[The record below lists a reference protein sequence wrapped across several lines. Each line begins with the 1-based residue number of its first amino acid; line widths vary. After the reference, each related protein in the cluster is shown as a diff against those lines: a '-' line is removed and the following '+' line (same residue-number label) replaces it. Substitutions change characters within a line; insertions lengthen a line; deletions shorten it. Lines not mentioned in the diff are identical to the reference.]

1 MIAVVV
7 SLVAVVLL
15 VLVVVALGMRSMN
28 RRESALPPER
38 LREMAEKEAL
48 TQTMSSDDFAT
59 REPKMNH
66 FTPDLTPF
74 DEPKPPRQP
83 RPPSSRGKRGMN
95 EFGQVDDYDDDYWTR
110 LQADEGGFGG
120 SLAARM
126 GASRPVEQEGQK
138 VDADAVTVQAPLPT
152 RPQPSRNTPQRP
164 PAAPARPTPEP
175 AIASSSLPSGLSDLV
190 APVQPNPAPT
200 AASLAEQKTVTFA
213 APTPGAFGESRSS
226 RSGSRRGGSRAASQP
241 AAQSTPGGGSPRPT
255 SGGGTSRSTPAG
267 GPSRPDPLNDPLG
280 GPYSRRGAGSTA
292 NAASRPGGAGS
303 PASPANGTPGAR
315 SGPAGGRPAGGGV
328 PTPPPM
334 PPMGPTTSG
343 GFPAATDP
351 LAASYRN
358 PPQPPKPVDNVTDN
372 AWAQATN
379 PSSGGWPAANTAD
392 ILDDPAPSYSSYQTP
407 VYGAPPAGSYEVS
420 SGWAT
425 FEDDAVTG
433 PSPAVSTSTGPSKT
447 FSPTPERPAD
457 ARGGAAG
464 GYGYEPRPA
473 TPASPAAWPEPGTP
487 NGSDATS
494 WPSYGELYGTAP
506 TPEAAASGA
515 TGTDARGRANSR
527 GNHHRVQEPDFPD
540 YYR

>member
-28 RRESALPPER
+28 RRESALPAER

-48 TQTMSSDDFAT
+48 TPTMSSDDFAT

-83 RPPSSRGKRGMN
+83 RPPSSRGKRGLN

-138 VDADAVTVQAPLPT
+138 ADADAVTVQAPLPT

-164 PAAPARPTPEP
+164 PAPPARPAPEP
-175 AIASSSLPSGLSDLV
+175 AIASASLPSGLSDLV

-200 AASLAEQKTVTFA
+200 AASLADQKTVTFA
-213 APTPGAFGESRSS
+213 APTPGAFGESRPS
-226 RSGSRRGGSRAASQP
+226 RASSRRGGNRASSQP
-241 AAQSTPGGGSPRPT
+241 AAQSAQGGGSPRP
-255 SGGGTSRSTPAG
+255 AQG

-280 GPYSRRGAGSTA
+280 GSYPRRGASSAPNGA
-292 NAASRPGGAGS
+292 NSRPNGAGS
-303 PASPANGTPGAR
+303 PANGNGTPGAR
-315 SGPAGGRPAGGGV
+315 PGPAVGRPGGGGA
-328 PTPPPM
+328 PM

-343 GFPAATDP
+343 GFPAAADP
-351 LAASYRN
+351 LAASHRN
-358 PPQPPKPVDNVTDN
+358 PQQPPKVGSNPADNP
-372 AWAQATN
+372 WAQATS

-392 ILDDPAPSYSSYQTP
+392 ILDDPGPSYSSYQTP

-425 FEDDAVTG
+425 IEDDAITG
-433 PSPAVSTSTGPSKT
+433 PSQAVSTSTGPSRT
-447 FSPTPERPAD
+447 VPPTPDRPAD
-457 ARGGAAG
+457 PRGGAATG
-464 GYGYEPRPA
+464 GYGYEPRQA
-473 TPASPAAWPEPGTP
+473 SPASPAAWPEPGTP

-506 TPEAAASGA
+506 AAPETAA
-515 TGTDARGRANSR
+515 TGAEARGRENR
-527 GNHHRVQEPDFPD
+527 GNHHRAQEPDYPD

>member
-28 RRESALPPER
+28 RRESALPAER

-48 TQTMSSDDFAT
+48 APTTSSDDFAT

-83 RPPSSRGKRGMN
+83 RPPSQRGKRGLN

-126 GASRPVEQEGQK
+126 GASRPVEPVEPVEPQDRASDP
-138 VDADAVTVQAPLPT
+138 DATTVQAPLPT
-152 RPQPSRNTPQRP
+152 RAPSRGTPQRP
-164 PAAPARPTPEP
+164 AIPARPSAEP
-175 AIASSSLPSGLSDLV
+175 AIASASLPSGLSDLV

-213 APTPGAFGESRSS
+213 APVPGTFGEGRPSRASS
-226 RSGSRRGGSRAASQP
+226 RRAGNRASSQQAAQP
-241 AAQSTPGGGSPRPT
+241 AA
-255 SGGGTSRSTPAG
+255 PA
-267 GPSRPDPLNDPLG
+267 RPDPLNDPLG
-280 GPYSRRGAGSTA
+280 VSYSRRGASSPT
-292 NAASRPGGAGS
+292 GGAGS
-303 PASPANGTPGAR
+303 RAGGTASPAD
-315 SGPAGGRPAGGGV
+315 GPAGARPGHGGG
-328 PTPPPM
+328 PLAPM

-343 GFPAATDP
+343 GFPVTSAADP
-351 LAASYRN
+351 LGASYRTPPAAQHRPQAQPSRRDVADN
-358 PPQPPKPVDNVTDN
+358 P
-372 AWAQATN
+372 WAQATD
-379 PSSGGWPAANTAD
+379 PASGGWSAVNTAD
-392 ILDDPAPSYSSYQTP
+392 ILDDAGPSYSSYQTP
-407 VYGAPPAGSYEVS
+407 VQGAPPSGSYEVS

-425 FEDDAVTG
+425 IDDDAVTG
-433 PSPAVSTSTGPSKT
+433 PNPAVSASTGPSRD
-447 FSPTPERPAD
+447 FSPTPPAP
-457 ARGGAAG
+457 RSGGTPAGAG
-464 GYGYEPRPA
+464 GYGYDPRPA

-487 NGSDATS
+487 PGSDGAS
-494 WPSYGELYGTAP
+494 WPSYGELYGTAAP
-506 TPEAAASGA
+506 ETTPPGA
-515 TGTDARGRANSR
+515 GRTGERARPGSR
-527 GNHHRVQEPDFPD
+527 GGHHRVEEPEYPD

>member
-28 RRESALPPER
+28 RRESALPAER

-48 TQTMSSDDFAT
+48 TPTMSSDDFAT

-83 RPPSSRGKRGMN
+83 RPPSSRGKRGLN

-126 GASRPVEQEGQK
+126 GASRPVEQGDQK
-138 VDADAVTVQAPLPT
+138 ADPDAVTVQAPLPT
-152 RPQPSRNTPQRP
+152 RPQPSRATPQRP
-164 PAAPARPTPEP
+164 PAPPARPAPEP
-175 AIASSSLPSGLSDLV
+175 AVASASLPSGLSDLV

-213 APTPGAFGESRSS
+213 APTPGAFGEARPSRAS
-226 RSGSRRGGSRAASQP
+226 SRRGGGRASSQP
-241 AAQSTPGGGSPRPT
+241 AAQSTQGNGSPRP
-255 SGGGTSRSTPAG
+255 AQ

-280 GPYSRRGAGSTA
+280 GSYARRGAGSAA
-292 NAASRPGGAGS
+292 NGAGS
-303 PASPANGTPGAR
+303 RPSGAVSPANGNGAPGAR
-315 SGPAGGRPAGGGV
+315 PGPTGGRPGAGA
-328 PTPPPM
+328 PM

-343 GFPAATDP
+343 GFPAAAVPDP
-351 LAASYRN
+351 LAASYRT
-358 PPQPPKPVDNVTDN
+358 PPQPPKTGNPADNP
-372 AWAQATN
+372 WAQATN

-392 ILDDPAPSYSSYQTP
+392 ILDDPGPSYSSYQTP
-407 VYGAPPAGSYEVS
+407 VYGAPTTGSYEVS

-425 FEDDAVTG
+425 IEDDAITG
-433 PSPAVSTSTGPSKT
+433 PSPAVSTSTGPSRT
-447 FSPTPERPAD
+447 FSPTPSPTPNSAPSPTPNRAAD
-457 ARGGAAG
+457 PRGGAATG
-464 GYGYEPRPA
+464 RYGYEPRQA
-473 TPASPAAWPEPGTP
+473 SPASPAAWPEPGTP
-487 NGSDATS
+487 NGSDAAS

-506 TPEAAASGA
+506 APEAAA
-515 TGTDARGRANSR
+515 TGTDAGRASSR
-527 GNHHRVQEPDFPD
+527 GNHHRAQEPDYPD

>member
-7 SLVAVVLL
+7 GLVAVVLL

-28 RRESALPPER
+28 RRESALPAER
-38 LREMAEKEAL
+38 LREMAEKEAQ
-48 TQTMSSDDFAT
+48 TPTMSSDDFAT

-83 RPPSSRGKRGMN
+83 RPPSSRGKRGLN

-126 GASRPVEQEGQK
+126 GASRPVEQDDPK

-152 RPQPSRNTPQRP
+152 RPQPSRGTPQRT
-164 PAAPARPTPEP
+164 PATPARPAPEP
-175 AIASSSLPSGLSDLV
+175 AVASASLPSGLSDLV

-213 APTPGAFGESRSS
+213 APTPGAFGEGRPSRAS
-226 RSGSRRGGSRAASQP
+226 SRRGGNRTPSQP
-241 AAQSTPGGGSPRPT
+241 AAQPAQGSGGSPRP
-255 SGGGTSRSTPAG
+255 AQG

-280 GPYSRRGAGSTA
+280 GSYSRRGAGSAA
-292 NAASRPGGAGS
+292 NGAGS
-303 PASPANGTPGAR
+303 RPSGNGAPGTR
-315 SGPAGGRPAGGGV
+315 PGPAGGRPGGSAA
-328 PTPPPM
+328 PM

-343 GFPAATDP
+343 GFPAAAAPDP
-351 LAASYRN
+351 LAASYRT
-358 PPQPPKPVDNVTDN
+358 PPQPPKTGNVADNP
-372 AWAQATN
+372 WAQATN

-392 ILDDPAPSYSSYQTP
+392 ILDDPGPSYSSYQTP
-407 VYGAPPAGSYEVS
+407 VYNAPTTGSYEVS

-425 FEDDAVTG
+425 IEDDAITG
-433 PSPAVSTSTGPSKT
+433 PSPAVSTPTGPSRT
-447 FSPTPERPAD
+447 LPPTQDRPAGP
-457 ARGGAAG
+457 RGGAAPGGSPG
-464 GYGYEPRPA
+464 GYGYESRPA

-487 NGSDATS
+487 NGSDAAS

-506 TPEAAASGA
+506 APEPAS
-515 TGTDARGRANSR
+515 TGTDARGRAGSR
-527 GNHHRVQEPDFPD
+527 GNHHRAQEPDYPD

>member
-28 RRESALPPER
+28 RRESALPAER

-48 TQTMSSDDFAT
+48 APTTSSDDFAT

-83 RPPSSRGKRGMN
+83 RPPSSRGKRGLN
-95 EFGQVDDYDDDYWTR
+95 EFGQMDDYDDDYWTR

-126 GASRPVEQEGQK
+126 GASRPVEPNDRT
-138 VDADAVTVQAPLPT
+138 VDAEATTVQAPLPT
-152 RPQPSRNTPQRP
+152 RPAARDASQRPAASPSRPS
-164 PAAPARPTPEP
+164 AEP
-175 AIASSSLPSGLSDLV
+175 AIASASLPSGLSDLV

-213 APTPGAFGESRSS
+213 APVAGSFGEGRPSRASS
-226 RSGSRRGGSRAASQP
+226 RRAGNRSASQQ
-241 AAQSTPGGGSPRPT
+241 AAQSAS
-255 SGGGTSRSTPAG
+255 SAPAR
-267 GPSRPDPLNDPLG
+267 RPDPLNDPLVG
-280 GPYSRRGAGSTA
+280 GSYPSRRSATA
-292 NAASRPGGAGS
+292 PAGGAGS
-303 PASPANGTPGAR
+303 RAGGPASPAGTRPGHG
-315 SGPAGGRPAGGGV
+315 GPLA
-328 PTPPPM
+328 PM

-343 GFPAATDP
+343 GFPVTSAADP
-351 LAASYRN
+351 LGVSYGGASQPSQHR
-358 PPQPPKPVDNVTDN
+358 PQPQPSKSDVTDN
-372 AWAQATN
+372 PWAQVTN
-379 PSSGGWPAANTAD
+379 PSSGGWPTANTAD
-392 ILDDPAPSYSSYQTP
+392 ILDDAGPSYSSYQTP
-407 VYGAPPAGSYEVS
+407 VYGAPASGSYEVS

-425 FEDDAVTG
+425 IDDDAVTG
-433 PSPAVSTSTGPSKT
+433 PNPAVPASAGPSRGGY
-447 FSPTPERPAD
+447 SPTPAPSRPAD
-457 ARGGAAG
+457 PRGGSRPADPRGGTQG

-487 NGSDATS
+487 PGSDGAS
-494 WPSYGELYGTAP
+494 WPSYGELYGTAAP
-506 TPEAAASGA
+506 ETTPGGRTEER
-515 TGTDARGRANSR
+515 ARPGSR
-527 GNHHRVQEPDFPD
+527 GNHRVQEPDYPD

>member
-28 RRESALPPER
+28 RRESALPAER

-48 TQTMSSDDFAT
+48 TPTMSSDDFAT

-83 RPPSSRGKRGMN
+83 RPPSSRGKRGLN

-126 GASRPVEQEGQK
+126 GASRPVEQDDQK

-152 RPQPSRNTPQRP
+152 RPQPSRGTPQRP
-164 PAAPARPTPEP
+164 SAPPARPAAEP
-175 AIASSSLPSGLSDLV
+175 AIASASLPSGLSDLV

-213 APTPGAFGESRSS
+213 APTPGAFGESRPS
-226 RSGSRRGGSRAASQP
+226 RASSRRGGNRASSQP
-241 AAQSTPGGGSPRPT
+241 AAQSAQGNGGSPR
-255 SGGGTSRSTPAG
+255 SAQG

-280 GPYSRRGAGSTA
+280 ASYSRRGAGSAA
-292 NAASRPGGAGS
+292 NGAGSRPSGAASPAAANGAPGARPGPTGGRPGGSVGGS
-303 PASPANGTPGAR
+303 VGGTA
-315 SGPAGGRPAGGGV
+315 
-328 PTPPPM
+328 PM

-343 GFPAATDP
+343 GFPAAAAPDP
-351 LAASYRN
+351 LASSYRT
-358 PPQPPKPVDNVTDN
+358 PAQPPKTGNPADNP
-372 AWAQATN
+372 WAQATN

-392 ILDDPAPSYSSYQTP
+392 ILDDPGPSYSSYQTP
-407 VYGAPPAGSYEVS
+407 VYNAPPAGSYEVS

-425 FEDDAVTG
+425 IEDDAITG
-433 PSPAVSTSTGPSKT
+433 PSPAVSTSTGPSRT
-447 FSPTPERPAD
+447 FSSTPDRPAD
-457 ARGGAAG
+457 PRGGATGGSPG
-464 GYGYEPRPA
+464 GYGYEPRQA
-473 TPASPAAWPEPGTP
+473 SPASPAAWPEPGTP
-487 NGSDATS
+487 HGSDAAS

-506 TPEAAASGA
+506 APEAAA
-515 TGTDARGRANSR
+515 TGSDARGRASSR
-527 GNHHRVQEPDFPD
+527 GNHHRAQEPDYPD

>member
-28 RRESALPPER
+28 RRESALPAER

-48 TQTMSSDDFAT
+48 TPTMSSDDFAT

-83 RPPSSRGKRGMN
+83 RPPSARGKRGMN

-120 SLAARM
+120 PLAAQM
-126 GASRPVEQEGQK
+126 GASRPVDQENQENQENQQ
-138 VDADAVTVQAPLPT
+138 VDADATTVQAPLPI
-152 RPQPSRNTPQRP
+152 RPQPSRSTPHP
-164 PAAPARPTPEP
+164 PMPRPARPAPEP
-175 AIASSSLPSGLSDLV
+175 AVASASLPSGLDDLI

-200 AASLAEQKTVTFA
+200 AASLAEQRTVTFA
-213 APTPGAFGESRSS
+213 APTPGTFGDARPSRAS
-226 RSGSRRGGSRAASQP
+226 SRRGGNRPSSQP
-241 AAQSTPGGGSPRPT
+241 APQPVQGN
-255 SGGGTSRSTPAG
+255 G

-280 GPYSRRGAGSTA
+280 GSYFRRGAGS
-292 NAASRPGGAGS
+292 RPSGAGS
-303 PASPANGTPGAR
+303 PSAGSGSPGAR
-315 SGPAGGRPAGGGV
+315 PGNGGPPAS
-328 PTPPPM
+328 M

-343 GFPAATDP
+343 GFPAASAPDP
-351 LAASYRN
+351 LTAPYRH
-358 PPQPPKPVDNVTDN
+358 PAQPPKSNVADNP
-372 AWAQATN
+372 WAQATS
-379 PSSGGWPAANTAD
+379 PTSGGWPAANTAD

-425 FEDDAVTG
+425 IEDDAITG
-433 PSPAVSTSTGPSKT
+433 PSPAVSASTGPSRT
-447 FSPTPERPAD
+447 FPPAQDRPA
-457 ARGGAAG
+457 APQGGTTG
-464 GYGYEPRPA
+464 GYGYEPQPA
-473 TPASPAAWPEPGTP
+473 TPASPASPVAWPEPGAP
-487 NGSDATS
+487 NGSDGAS

-506 TPEAAASGA
+506 ETTPAEGGGA
-515 TGTDARGRANSR
+515 GSR
-527 GNHHRVQEPDFPD
+527 GNHRAAQEPDYPD